1 MARFK
6 FTALDSRGKEVHGE
20 IDADNQTAAV
30 ARIREKQYF
39 PTKVEEL
46 AGGGGAAPAKRAAAK
61 GGALQ
66 MEIKMPKFLQGG
78 VKAKQLTTFTRQMST
93 LVNAGLPLMRALRV
107 LQRQEKSPALRDAV
121 TQMAESIESGS
132 TFAEALAAHP
142 KIFDRLFVN
151 MVKAGEIGGV
161 LDVVL
166 ARLAEFQEKA
176 QKIKGKVKSAMTYPI
191 VVLVMALSILAF
203 LLIYIVP
210 KFASIFGDLTGGK
223 MPMLTQFVMD
233 ASNTLVHRFPVVLI
247 VLVVIGVVVKILAKT
262 SQGRYLLD
270 KFKLHAPVFGQLI
283 SKNSISRFTRTLG
296 TLMSAGVPVLQA
308 LNIVK
313 ETVGNEV
320 ISRAVV
326 TIHDAVKEGENMAP
340 PIASSK
346 VFPPMV
352 VSMVEVGEETG
363 ALPDMLMKIAD
374 SYDDDVDNAV
384 AAMTSII
391 EPLLIIFLAVVV
403 GTIVIALF
411 MPLVGIIGG
420 LSGGT

>member
-6 FTALDSRGKEVHGE
+6 FTALDSKGKEVHGE
-20 IDADNQTAAV
+20 IDADNQSAAV

-46 AGGGGAAPAKRAAAK
+46 SGGGGAPARKGAAPKS
-61 GGALQ
+61 ALQ

-78 VKAKQLTTFTRQMST
+78 VKTKQLVTFTRQLST
-93 LVNAGLPLMRALRV
+93 LVNAGLPLMRAMRV
-107 LQRQEKSPALRDAV
+107 LQRQEKNAALRDAV
-121 TQMAESIESGS
+121 AQMAESIESGS

-176 QKIKGKVKSAMTYPI
+176 EKIKGKVKSAMTYPI
-191 VVLVMALSILAF
+191 VVLVMAISILTF
-203 LLIYIVP
+203 LMMFIVP
-210 KFASIFGDLTGGK
+210 KFADIFADLMGGK
-223 MPMLTQFVMD
+223 GMPMLTQFVMN
-233 ASNTLVHRFPVVLI
+233 ASSVMVHRLPVVVI
-247 VLVVIGVVVKILAKT
+247 VIVALVVIIKLLAKT
-262 SQGRYLLD
+262 AKGRYALD
-270 KFKLHAPVFGQLI
+270 KFKLNAPVFGTLI

-296 TLMSAGVPVLQA
+296 TLMSSGVPVLQA

-320 ISRAVV
+320 ISKAVA

-363 ALPDMLMKIAD
+363 ALPDMLNKIAD

-391 EPLLIIFLAVVV
+391 EPVLIIFLAVVV

-411 MPLVGIIGG
+411 LPLVSIIGG
-420 LSGGT
+420 LSG

>member
-1 MARFK
+1 MARYK
-6 FTALDSRGKEVHGE
+6 FTALDAKGKEVHGE
-20 IDADNQTAAV
+20 IDADSQSMAV

-46 AGGGGAAPAKRAAAK
+46 AAGGGAAAPAKK
-61 GGALQ
+61 GGAKKGAMQ
-66 MEIKMPKFLQGG
+66 MELKLPKFLQGG

-107 LQRQEKSPALRDAV
+107 LQRQEKNVALRDAV
-121 TQMAESIESGS
+121 VQMAESIESGS

-176 QKIKGKVKSAMTYPI
+176 EKIKGKVKSAMTYPI
-191 VVLVMALSILAF
+191 VVLVMALSILMF
-203 LLIYIVP
+203 LMTYIVP
-210 KFASIFGDLTGGK
+210 KFADIFGDLMGGK
-223 MPMLTQFVMD
+223 GMPMLTQFVMS
-233 ASNTLVHRFPVVLI
+233 ASSVMVHRFPVVLI
-247 VLVVIGVVVKILAKT
+247 VIVVLVVVIKLLARTDK
-262 SQGRYLLD
+262 GRYGLD
-270 KFKLHAPVFGQLI
+270 QFKLHAPVFGQLI

-320 ISRAVV
+320 ISKAVV

-411 MPLVGIIGG
+411 MPLVSIIGG
-420 LSGGT
+420 LSG

>member
-1 MARFK
+1 MARYK
-6 FTALDSRGKEVHGE
+6 FTALDAKGKEVHGE
-20 IDADNQTAAV
+20 IDADSQSMAV

-46 AGGGGAAPAKRAAAK
+46 AAGGGAAAPAKK
-61 GGALQ
+61 GGAKKGAMQ
-66 MEIKMPKFLQGG
+66 MELKLPKFLQGG

-107 LQRQEKSPALRDAV
+107 LQRQEKNVALRDAV
-121 TQMAESIESGS
+121 VQMAESIESGS

-176 QKIKGKVKSAMTYPI
+176 EKIKGKVKSAMTYPI
-191 VVLVMALSILAF
+191 VVLVMALSILMF
-203 LLIYIVP
+203 LMTYIVP
-210 KFASIFGDLTGGK
+210 KFADIFGDLMGGK
-223 MPMLTQFVMD
+223 GMPMLTQFVMS
-233 ASNTLVHRFPVVLI
+233 ASSVMVHRFPVVLI
-247 VLVVIGVVVKILAKT
+247 VIVVLVVVIKLLARTDK
-262 SQGRYLLD
+262 GRYGLD
-270 KFKLHAPVFGQLI
+270 QFKLHAPVFGTLI

-320 ISRAVV
+320 ISKAVV

-411 MPLVGIIGG
+411 MPLVSIIGG
-420 LSGGT
+420 LSA